1 MLECHLALKLHP
13 LHILC
18 SLKLESLDLL
28 RCWLLYENRNSL
40 RGLLSEL
47 ELLKLELLELLGL
60 ELLHSY
66 LWLELDL
73 LVLLL

>member
-1 MLECHLALKLHP
+1 M
-13 LHILC
+13 
-18 SLKLESLDLL
+18 
-28 RCWLLYENRNSL
+28 LYENRNSL